1 MSDEKKKS
9 NAEFLKWFKPL
20 IEALKELGDS
30 STPEQVRNKIAED
43 LNLSEEVI
51 NETYGKTNANKFA
64 NQVAF
69 ARNYLVYGGYIDKSK
84 PGIWSLTE
92 SGKTVEMTED
102 LASDIFIT
110 HAPKHVKKEE
120 DSSFEER
127 LEELLAFYKKSFVQ
141 HWADEKYKWEAVKW
155 FKDNWNEKED
165 FAEMFKKAT
174 KKAGN
179 LLGSAGSYPL
189 AQIFDFSK
197 EDIKT
202 TKEMFDNLYNES
214 LKLEDRITNF
224 KAKSMLILDN
234 HNQKNPDSIWKS
246 SFQNE
251 NSISTYL
258 WLRYPDKYY
267 IYKFSEVLKVERLLV
282 DNPVIKKGEGIQNL
296 VAGIELYNKLAE
308 ALKDDVEISK
318 IFKDSLTDTC
328 YEDPE
333 FRTLA
338 IDFGFHISRYYQ
350 DAVDES
356 ESNEEDNSVHY
367 WIYSPGEKAKYWDQF
382 YKEGI
387 MAVGKGNIGDI
398 KQFSSLK
405 EVRERMKTVIDT
417 TKSYINDGYCAWQFA
432 NELKPNDVVFVKQ
445 GMFKIIGRGVVTSE
459 YIYDEK
465 QKDGYNHIRKV
476 NWTHNG
482 DWEHPGQA
490 VMKTLT
496 DITVYT
502 DYVNKLNALLNVTEE
517 EQEET
522 VVFNKPYLKSDFL
535 KEVFIS
541 ESKYDTLVNLL
552 ERKRNIILQ
561 GAPGVGK
568 TFAAKR
574 LAYSILG
581 EIDKDKVKMV
591 QFHQSYSYEDFIM
604 GYRPNETGFEK
615 KAGVFYEFCKKAEMD
630 KENKYF
636 FIIDEI
642 NRGNMS
648 KIFGELLMLIEKDKR
663 GQQLQLLYSN
673 EQFSIPANLYI
684 IGMMNTA
691 DRSLAIIDY
700 ALRRRFAFIEF
711 EPAFESGSEG
721 FEALKNSIENPK
733 YAKLIGKIAELNRYI
748 SADQSLGK
756 GFRIGHSYF
765 VPENGAEVDD
775 TWLNDIVDY
784 EVIPLLE
791 EYWFDNT
798 DELNHWSNVLKD
810 SLK

>member
-20 IEALKELGDS
+20 IEALKELGGS
-30 STPEQVRNKIAED
+30 ATPEQVRKRIIED
-43 LNLSEEVI
+43 LNLPDEVI

-84 PGIWSLTE
+84 PGIWALTDT
-92 SGKTVEMTED
+92 GKSVEMTED
-102 LASDIFIT
+102 LASDIFVKQ
-110 HAPKHVKKEE
+110 APKHVKKEE
-120 DSSFEER
+120 DSSFDER

-141 HWADEKYKWEAVKW
+141 HWEDEKYKWEAVKC
-155 FKDNWNEKED
+155 FKDNWNENED

-189 AQIFDFSK
+189 AMIFEFAK
-197 EDIKT
+197 EDAST
-202 TKEMFDNLYNES
+202 TKEMFDNLYDES
-214 LKLEDRITNF
+214 LDLEQRITNF

-234 HNQKNPDSIWKS
+234 HNNKNPDGIWKS

-267 IYKFSEVLKVERLLV
+267 IYKFSEALKVERLLV
-282 DNPVIKKGEGIQNL
+282 DNPIIKKGEGIANL
-296 VAGIELYNKLAE
+296 IASIDLYNKLAE
-308 ALKDDVEISK
+308 ALKEDEEITK
-318 IFKDSLTDTC
+318 IFKDSLTDAC

-356 ESNEEDNSVHY
+356 ESNDEDNSVHY

-387 MAVGKGNIGDI
+387 MAIGMGNIGDL

-405 EVRERMKTVIDT
+405 EVRERMKSIFDASKTY
-417 TKSYINDGYCAWQFA
+417 KNDGYCAWQFA
-432 NELKPNDVVFVKQ
+432 NEIKPNDVIFVKQ

-465 QKDGYNHIRKV
+465 RADGYNHIRKV

-482 DWEHPGQA
+482 DWDHPGQA

-502 DYVNKLNALLNVTEE
+502 DYVNKLNSLLSVTEE
-517 EQEET
+517 EQED
-522 VVFNKPYLKSDFL
+522 VAVFNKPYSKSDFL
-535 KEVFIS
+535 KEVYIS
-541 ESKYDTLVNLL
+541 EAKYDTLVNLL

-574 LAYSILG
+574 LAYSILE
-581 EIDKDKVKMV
+581 EIDKERVKMV

-673 EQFSIPANLYI
+673 EQFSIPSNLYI

-721 FEALKNSIENPK
+721 FEALKSSIENPK
-733 YAKLIGKIAELNRYI
+733 YAKLIDKIAELNRYI
-748 SADQSLGK
+748 ANDQSLGK

-765 VPENGAEVDD
+765 VPENGTDVDD
-775 TWLNDIVDY
+775 IWLNDIVEY

-798 DELNHWSNVLKD
+798 DELNHWNNVLKD
-810 SLK
+810 CLK